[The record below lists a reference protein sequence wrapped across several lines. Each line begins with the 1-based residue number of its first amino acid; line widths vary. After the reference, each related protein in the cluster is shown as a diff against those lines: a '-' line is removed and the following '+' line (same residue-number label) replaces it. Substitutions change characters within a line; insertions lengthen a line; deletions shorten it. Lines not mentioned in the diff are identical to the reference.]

1 MSKHQGTKM
10 FYPNIEISI
19 KIHGAVD
26 IITYGGILAGR
37 I

>member
-10 FYPNIEISI
+10 IYPNIEISI
-19 KIHGAVD
+19 KIHGAVY